1 MCVFLVNFN
10 TAGAGVKLLRYT
22 IPCFLTVYA
31 QHYFMEDTLW
41 IHVAREFPVC
51 GIVSRDNNTFP
62 KPLLDLTVLI
72 FH

>member
-31 QHYFMEDTLW
+31 QHYFMEDTL
-41 IHVAREFPVC
+41 
-51 GIVSRDNNTFP
+51 
-62 KPLLDLTVLI
+62 
-72 FH
+72 